1 MGTSTGIA
9 LVWCVVPESLMETLE
24 VVKSEVVSDAQA
36 CFPDRCILFEID
48 LLVFQGTPETFH
60 KDVVVNPSSAVHAD
74 GDAFCFQDSG
84 EPAGRELGALVRV
97 EDLRSASL
105 KGIRERFDAEVDLHC
120 YGRSPG
126 NDVPAEPIHDDNKV
140 DETLLH
146 PNIGYVSRPY
156 LIRTINNYLPEQ
168 VWILLGPRVGLTQ
181 TLLGIN
187 SLDSHSVHEP
197 TDPLAVHHMALTVQ
211 PSRHASGAI
220 EWRPSELLV
229 DQTHENLIPA
239 VIPPGP
245 IIQAGSGKPQ
255 KLTLPGNRDL
265 RMIKIN
271 QLPPLIS
278 R

>member
-1 MGTSTGIA
+1 
-9 LVWCVVPESLMETLE
+9 METLE
-24 VVKSEVVSDAQA
+24 VVESEVLSNVQA

-74 GDAFCFQDSG
+74 GDAPCFQDSS
-84 EPAGRELGALVRV
+84 EPAGRKLGALVCV
-97 EDLRSASL
+97 EDLRPASL
-105 KGIRERFDAEVDLHC
+105 KGIRERFDAEVNLHC

-126 NDVPAEPIHDDNKV
+126 DHVTAEPIHDGYKV

-146 PNIGYVSRPY
+146 PDIGYVSRPY
-156 LIRTINNYLPEQ
+156 LIRTINHYLPEQ
-168 VWILLGPRVGLTQ
+168 VWILLGPGRGLTQ

-187 SLDSHSVHEP
+187 SLDPHPVHEP
-197 TDPLAVHHMALTVQ
+197 TDPLAVRHVALTVQ
-211 PSRHASGAI
+211 PSRHASRAI

-229 DQTHENLIPA
+229 NQTHENPVLA

-265 RMIKIN
+265 RMTKIN
-271 QLPPLIS
+271 QLPPLIN